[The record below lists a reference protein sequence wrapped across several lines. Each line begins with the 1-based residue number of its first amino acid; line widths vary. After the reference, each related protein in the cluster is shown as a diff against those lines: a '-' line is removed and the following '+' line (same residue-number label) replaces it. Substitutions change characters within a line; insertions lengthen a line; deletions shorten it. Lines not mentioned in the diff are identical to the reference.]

1 MKRLMYALFRK
12 ISENSVHGRNMRTSF
27 AFSKQIRLLQRGKA
41 VVLGVLGQAENFS
54 ALLFMSYIIVTGR
67 SPVLQSPFFIG
78 DWACF
83 SGSSDSETPF
93 I

>member
-1 MKRLMYALFRK
+1 MKRLMRALFGK
-12 ISENSVHGRNMRTSF
+12 ITENSAHGRNMRTSF

-41 VVLGVLGQAENFS
+41 VVLEALGQAKNFS

-83 SGSSDSETPF
+83 SESSDSETPF